1 MRHIKRYE
9 EFETYPYQEPV
20 PEPKYELKDPVLD
33 ATPYPR
39 EEDEDRSY
47 EEAEALRQE
56 AAKQL
61 QGMGRETILKLLAP
75 ETDMETYEDIL
86 LRELMAERR
95 AMLKGEKYNG

>member
-47 EEAEALRQE
+47 ERTEWMKNVLYNLGFSHALVAEKIANGT
-56 AAKQL
+56 AAEFVYNHT
-61 QGMGRETILKLLAP
+61 GETF
-75 ETDMETYEDIL
+75 DN
-86 LRELMAERR
+86 RR
-95 AMLKGEKYNG
+95 